1 MSASAEDLPTL
12 DAPGA
17 GLPGPMLFV
26 ARRLFA
32 LKCRFGKREGFIANF
47 VAERVRIEELVES
60 CPAEQRATRILVPR
74 LRGLEDSSRHWS
86 AWMTLDH
93 LRICNEAFAHII
105 TELSHDRQPDLVV
118 RTEDVKPDPA
128 VGREVEAGYE
138 QANDHFLEVLREV
151 PGLPDLKTR
160 LQLAH
165 PWFGPLDA
173 YRWLA
178 LASMHMAIHRAQ
190 LEAILGRLPK

>member
-1 MSASAEDLPTL
+1 MSPTTEELPSL

-32 LKCRFGKREGFIANF
+32 LKCRFGKREGFIADF
-47 VAERVRIEELVES
+47 AAERAAIANLLGS
-60 CPAEQRATRILVPR
+60 CPADQRATRILVPR
-74 LRGLEDSSRHWS
+74 LRGLEDSSRYWS

-93 LRICNEAFAHII
+93 LRICNEAFAHVI

-128 VGREVEAGYE
+128 VGRDVEAGYE
-138 QANDHFLEVLREV
+138 QANDHFLEVLRD
-151 PGLPDLKTR
+151 LPDLRTR

-173 YRWLA
+173 FRWLA
-178 LASMHMAIHRAQ
+178 LATMHMAIHRAQ